1 MDNFSQYKSLDLLPL
16 WYKISDTTGSHG
28 TQVFGASSRK
38 IQGRTMSAFLDVIE
52 ELTLLHNKKQSDYGR
67 AVDPFA
73 NVRAS
78 EDFGVD
84 AWIGCAI
91 RMNDKMRRLQTA
103 AQGSTLANEGIEDSF
118 MDMAVYSIIGL
129 ILYRQ
134 QYGKVEQ

>member
-1 MDNFSQYKSLDLLPL
+1 
-16 WYKISDTTGSHG
+16 
-28 TQVFGASSRK
+28 
-38 IQGRTMSAFLDVIE
+38 MSAFLDVIE

-78 EDFGVD
+78 EDFGVE

>member
-67 AVDPFA
+67 SVDPFA

-118 MDMAVYSIIGL
+118 MDMAVYSMIGL

-134 QYGKVEQ
+134 QYGKVE